1 MLHAHCGSSHPCV
14 TIRISEINF
23 AGYKNVLILRAAR
36 CQNQCAEKRNLKD
49 VQDKTSKSWQK
60 IDNRKSTI
68 ENRKLKWARQDSNLG
83 PRDYE
88 SPALTAELQAHLPRQ
103 FTLPERFSL
112 AGPLRTAKKRV
123 FTLAFLKSPL
133 TGNRTLQK

>member
-1 MLHAHCGSSHPCV
+1 MPIES
-14 TIRISEINF
+14 
-23 AGYKNVLILRAAR
+23 
-36 CQNQCAEKRNLKD
+36 
-49 VQDKTSKSWQK
+49 KT
-60 IDNRKSTI
+60 
-68 ENRKLKWARQDSNLG
+68 L
-83 PRDYE
+83 DYE